1 MPDWRA
7 LVRARLT
14 NAGLSPVDEIDV
26 TEELAQHVEDRYRCL
41 CEQGMP
47 DSEAVDLSLRELE
60 GDDLVD
66 GLADALLN
74 G

>member
-14 NAGLSPVDEIDV
+14 RAGLNPVDEIDV
-26 TEELAQHVEDRYRCL
+26 TEEIAQHIEDRYRCL
-41 CEQGMP
+41 CDQGWP
-47 DSEAVDLSLRELE
+47 EAEAVDMTLRELE

-66 GLADALLN
+66 GLADALL
-74 G
+74 GD